1 MYRIYMFNLAEEIL
15 CQSGENIVLE
25 SSWVLEARRTMS
37 RAQCSLWDEEEEG
50 PAPCFLILPL
60 DFVYCF

>member
-1 MYRIYMFNLAEEIL
+1 MFNLAEEIL
-15 CQSGENIVLE
+15 CQSGENTVLE

-37 RAQCSLWDEEEEG
+37 RAQRSLWDEGEEG